1 MKSWRVVVVMVG
13 LSMCVASAALAQ
25 QTPPPA
31 QQKPTDAQVREAA
44 ALVRAELQSD
54 RQAIVAANMPLSGE
68 QAAAFW
74 PVYREYR
81 NALAAQGDRL
91 TNLILAYSKNYEAL
105 TDQQAAQMLDEWL
118 SIKQQ
123 EFKTKADWA
132 PKFKQVLPAKLV
144 TRFYQIENKLDT
156 IVMLDLV
163 QGVPLVK

>member
-1 MKSWRVVVVMVG
+1 MKSSRIALMMAG
-13 LSMCVASAALAQ
+13 LLTLSVSAALAQ
-25 QTPPPA
+25 APA
-31 QQKPTDAQVREAA
+31 PQKPTEAQVREAA
-44 ALVRAELQSD
+44 ALTRAQLQSD
-54 RQAIVAANMPLSGE
+54 RQAVVAANMPLSGE

-91 TNLILAYSKNYEAL
+91 TNLILAYSKNYEAM
-105 TDQQAAQMLDEWL
+105 TDQQATQMLDEWL

-123 EFKTKADWA
+123 EFKIKADWA
-132 PKFKQVLPAKLV
+132 PKFRQVAPSKLV

-163 QGVPLVK
+163 ANIPLVK